1 MLKIKGGIV
10 KMNKRIILKMV
21 LVCLGIF
28 LILTSTSIYFFS
40 SKYELD
46 IEKKYQVIIAA
57 ADIPVGEVITDEM
70 VAYRTIKES
79 GYNPHMV
86 QNSGQVVGMKV
97 LAPILKGDYIPEY
110 DLLPPNNWYKDDDRT
125 IVLSMDV
132 ESRLANLIKKG
143 SLIDIR
149 VEFKDSKTPP
159 QTVLSKVFIEDI
171 LDENG
176 LSLGENIGSK
186 KAYAKVVLDK
196 AQRDRIYV
204 ASQYGTLIY
213 ELYCD
218 NTQRSS
224 IEDFKIP
231 PESAVP
237 LPSSEQ
243 QSSSVQANTSAKEA
257 TP

>member
-1 MLKIKGGIV
+1 
-10 KMNKRIILKMV
+10 MNKRIIFKTV

-28 LILTSTSIYFFS
+28 LILASASIYYFS

-46 IEKKYQVIIAA
+46 TEKKYQVIIAA
-57 ADIPVGEVITDEM
+57 ADIPLGGIITDEM
-70 VAYRTIKES
+70 VTYRTIKES
-79 GYNPHMV
+79 GYNPYMV
-86 QNSGQVVGMKV
+86 QSPGQVVGMKV

-110 DLLPPNNWYKDDDRT
+110 DLLPPNKWYKDDDRT
-125 IVLSMDV
+125 IILSMDV
-132 ESRLANLIKKG
+132 EGRLANLIKKG

-149 VEFKDSKTPP
+149 VEFKDSKAPP
-159 QTVLSKVFIEDI
+159 QTVLSRVFVEDI
-171 LDENG
+171 LDENR
-176 LSLGENIGSK
+176 LNLGENIESK

-218 NTQRSS
+218 NIQHSS
-224 IEDFKIP
+224 VEDFQIP
-231 PESAVP
+231 PGGAV
-237 LPSSEQ
+237 LIRSGVQ

-257 TP
+257 NP

>member
-1 MLKIKGGIV
+1 
-10 KMNKRIILKMV
+10 MNKRIVLKTV

-28 LILTSTSIYFFS
+28 LILTSAGIYFLS

-46 IEKKYQVIIAA
+46 IEKKYQVFIAA
-57 ADIPVGEVITDEM
+57 ADIPMGGVITDEM

-79 GYNPHMV
+79 GYNPYMV
-86 QNSGQVVGMKV
+86 QSPGQVVGMKV
-97 LAPILKGDYIPEY
+97 LAPILKGDYIQNY
-110 DLLPPNNWYKDDDRT
+110 DLLPPNKWYKDDDRT
-125 IVLSMDV
+125 IILSMDV
-132 ESRLANLIKKG
+132 EGRLANLIKKA
-143 SLIDIR
+143 SLIDIK
-149 VEFKDSKTPP
+149 VGFKDSKAPP
-159 QTVLSKVFIEDI
+159 QTVLSRVFVEDI

-218 NTQRSS
+218 NIQHSS

-231 PESAVP
+231 PEGTVP
-237 LPSSEQ
+237 IRTDVQ
-243 QSSSVQANTSAKEA
+243 QSSSVQANTSTKEE

>member
-1 MLKIKGGIV
+1 MS
-10 KMNKRIILKMV
+10 KRIILKTV
-21 LVCLGIF
+21 FVCLGIF
-28 LILTSTSIYFFS
+28 LILTSAGIYFLT

-46 IEKKYQVIIAA
+46 TEKKYRVLIAA
-57 ADIPVGEVITDEM
+57 SDIPVGGVITGEM

-97 LAPILKGDYIPEY
+97 LAPILKGDYIQEN
-110 DLLPPNNWYKDDDRT
+110 DLLPPNKWYKDDDRT
-125 IVLSMDV
+125 IILSMDV
-132 ESRLANLIKKG
+132 EGRLANLIKKG

-149 VEFKDSKTPP
+149 VVFKDSKTPP
-159 QTVLSKVFIEDI
+159 QTVLSRVFVEDI

-218 NTQRSS
+218 NIQHSS
-224 IEDFKIP
+224 TEDFKIP
-231 PESAVP
+231 QENAVP
-237 LPSSEQ
+237 IPSGAQ
-243 QSSSVQANTSAKEA
+243 QSSSVQAGTSAKEA

>member
-1 MLKIKGGIV
+1 
-10 KMNKRIILKMV
+10 MNKRIILKTV

-28 LILTSTSIYFFS
+28 LILTSAGIYFIS

-46 IEKKYQVIIAA
+46 MEKKYQVLIAA
-57 ADIPVGEVITDEM
+57 ADVPVGGIITDEM
-70 VAYRTIKES
+70 VAYRIIKES

-86 QNSGQVVGMKV
+86 QSPEQVVGMKV
-97 LAPILKGDYIPEY
+97 LAPIIKGDYIQDY
-110 DLLPPNNWYKDDDRT
+110 NLLQPNKWYKDDDRT

-132 ESRLANLIKKG
+132 EGRLANLIKKG

-149 VEFKDSKTPP
+149 VEFKDSKAPP
-159 QTVLSKVFIEDI
+159 QTVLSRVFVEDI

-196 AQRDRIYV
+196 TQRDRIYV

-218 NTQRSS
+218 NTQHSS

-237 LPSSEQ
+237 IQSGVQ
-243 QSSSVQANTSAKEA
+243 QSSVQANTSAKEA